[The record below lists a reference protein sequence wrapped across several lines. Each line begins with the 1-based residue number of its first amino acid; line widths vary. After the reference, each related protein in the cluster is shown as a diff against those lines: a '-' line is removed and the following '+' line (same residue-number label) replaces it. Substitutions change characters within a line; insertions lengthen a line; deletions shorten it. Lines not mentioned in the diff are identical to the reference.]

1 MVTNNMLWAATCTHV
16 AGGAGV
22 SGGTRMSSFA
32 ALAGIVRKPASVDAR
47 YEAQGDPRA
56 WSPPV

>member
-1 MVTNNMLWAATCTHV
+1 MVTNNMLWAATCTHG
-16 AGGAGV
+16 AGAVGV
-22 SGGTRMSSFA
+22 SGGTGMSSF
-32 ALAGIVRKPASVDAR
+32 ALAGIVRKPATVDAR